1 MKADQEDQA
10 AGAQAMNLILFGPPG
25 AGKGTQAK
33 TLVSER
39 GWVQLSTGD
48 MLRAAIAAESEL
60 GLKVKDIM
68 ARGDLVSDDIVIALI
83 EERLPEAEAAG
94 GAIFD
99 GFPRTVAQAEALDAL
114 LDKRGAPIGKVLR
127 LVVDQEELV
136 ERMEKRAAEEG
147 RADDTVEAFK
157 TALKPITLKPLRSFP
172 TIKRR
177 ESSRTWTAWAALKTF
192 QRASIRRWMAKP
204 AARVRPWVSAGFKI
218 SASAPFNAVD
228 GAGRE
233 TIRTALRSQKGRRQP
248 APSGLTAPFASVARG
263 GR

>member
-1 MKADQEDQA
+1 
-10 AGAQAMNLILFGPPG
+10 MNLILFGPPG

-33 TLVSER
+33 KLVAER

-68 ARGDLVSDDIVIALI
+68 ARGDLVSDEIVIALI
-83 EERLPEAEAAG
+83 AERLPEAEAAG

-114 LDKRGAPIGKVLR
+114 LESRGKPIGMVLR
-127 LVVDQEELV
+127 LVVDQNELV

-157 TALKPITLKPLRSFP
+157 NRLETYNAQTAPLIPYYQAQGKLADVDGMGGIEEVSARINTALD
-172 TIKRR
+172 
-177 ESSRTWTAWAALKTF
+177 E
-192 QRASIRRWMAKP
+192 
-204 AARVRPWVSAGFKI
+204 
-218 SASAPFNAVD
+218 
-228 GAGRE
+228 
-233 TIRTALRSQKGRRQP
+233 
-248 APSGLTAPFASVARG
+248 
-263 GR
+263 

>member
-1 MKADQEDQA
+1 
-10 AGAQAMNLILFGPPG
+10 MNLILFGPPG

-60 GLKVKDIM
+60 GLKVKDII

-127 LVVDQEELV
+127 LVVDQQELV

-157 TALKPITLKPLRSFP
+157 NRLETYNAQTAPLIPYYQAQGKLTDVDGMGGIEDVSARINTAL
-172 TIKRR
+172 
-177 ESSRTWTAWAALKTF
+177 
-192 QRASIRRWMAKP
+192 
-204 AARVRPWVSAGFKI
+204 
-218 SASAPFNAVD
+218 D
-228 GAGRE
+228 D
-233 TIRTALRSQKGRRQP
+233 
-248 APSGLTAPFASVARG
+248 
-263 GR
+263 